1 MIIMTTALEVK
12 NINKKYK
19 NKVVLNDINF
29 SIQSGEIVALIGKN
43 GAGKSTLI
51 NIITKLIQQDSG
63 QSKIFEKEK
72 FDRNLIGVMMQ
83 ENISLDRITVKEII
97 KLTRTYYRNPMS
109 YQAILALSE
118 LQNYTNHPMDK
129 LSGGQKRKLQ
139 FALTLAGNPDLIFLD
154 EPTVGMDAESRTKF
168 WERID
173 ELKKQGKT
181 FLITSHYLE
190 ELEKV
195 ANRFIFLHNQRI
207 IFDGSLAEM
216 GKQLKKVQV
225 TFNSELIKDIFNKL
239 PAVLRVSELNHHY
252 TLITS
257 DVNSLITQLVP
268 YLSAIDNLEIRQQNL
283 DTLMDSLIRNEE

>member
-1 MIIMTTALEVK
+1 MTTALEVK

-51 NIITKLIQQDSG
+51 NIITKLIQRDSG

-72 FDRNLIGVMMQ
+72 FDKNLIGVMMQ

-168 WERID
+168 WKHVD

-195 ANRFIFLHNQRI
+195 ANRFIFLHNQKI
-207 IFDGSLAEM
+207 IFDGSLNEM

-225 TFNSELIKDIFNKL
+225 TFNSELIEDIFNKL

-257 DVNSLITQLVP
+257 DVNRLITQLVP

>member
-1 MIIMTTALEVK
+1 MTTALGVK

-207 IFDGSLAEM
+207 IFDGSLTEM

>member
-1 MIIMTTALEVK
+1 MTTALEVK

-118 LQNYTNHPMDK
+118 LQDYTNHPMDK

-207 IFDGSLAEM
+207 IFDGSLTEM

>member
-1 MIIMTTALEVK
+1 MTTALEVK

-72 FDRNLIGVMMQ
+72 FDKNLIGVMMQ

-168 WERID
+168 WKHID

-195 ANRFIFLHNQRI
+195 ANRFIFLHNQKI
-207 IFDGSLAEM
+207 IFDGSLNEM

-225 TFNSELIKDIFNKL
+225 TFNSELIEDIFNKL

-257 DVNSLITQLVP
+257 DVNRLITQLVP
-268 YLSAIDNLEIRQQNL
+268 YLSAIDNLEIRQQSL

>member
-1 MIIMTTALEVK
+1 MTTALEVK

-43 GAGKSTLI
+43 GAGQSTLI

-72 FDRNLIGVMMQ
+72 FDKNLIGVMMQ

-168 WERID
+168 WKHVD

-195 ANRFIFLHNQRI
+195 ANRFIFLHNQKI
-207 IFDGSLAEM
+207 IFDGSLNEM

-225 TFNSELIKDIFNKL
+225 TFNSELIEDIFNKL

-257 DVNSLITQLVP
+257 DVNRLITQLVP

>member
-1 MIIMTTALEVK
+1 MTTALEVK

-109 YQAILALSE
+109 YQVILALSE

-168 WERID
+168 WKHID

-195 ANRFIFLHNQRI
+195 ANRFIFLHNQKI
-207 IFDGSLAEM
+207 IFDGSLNEM
-216 GKQLKKVQV
+216 GKQLKMVQV
-225 TFNSELIKDIFNKL
+225 TFNSELIEDIYNKL

-252 TLITS
+252 TLVTS
-257 DVNSLITQLVP
+257 DVNSLITQLVT
-268 YLSAIDNLEIRQQNL
+268 YLSAFDNLEIRQQNL

>member
-1 MIIMTTALEVK
+1 MTTALEVK

-51 NIITKLIQQDSG
+51 NVITKLIQQDSG

-72 FDRNLIGVMMQ
+72 FDKNLIGVMMQ

-168 WERID
+168 WKHVD

-195 ANRFIFLHNQRI
+195 ANRFIFLHNQKI
-207 IFDGSLAEM
+207 IFDGSLNEM

-225 TFNSELIKDIFNKL
+225 TFNSELIEDIFNKL

-257 DVNSLITQLVP
+257 DVNRLITQLVP

>member
-1 MIIMTTALEVK
+1 MTTALEVK

-109 YQAILALSE
+109 YQVILALSE
-118 LQNYTNHPMDK
+118 LQNYTNYPMDK

-168 WERID
+168 WKHID

-195 ANRFIFLHNQRI
+195 ANRFIFLHNQKI
-207 IFDGSLAEM
+207 IFDGSLNEM
-216 GKQLKKVQV
+216 GKQLKMVQV
-225 TFNSELIKDIFNKL
+225 TFNSELIEDIFNKL

-252 TLITS
+252 TLVTS

>member
-1 MIIMTTALEVK
+1 MTTALEVK

-207 IFDGSLAEM
+207 IFDGSLNEM

>member
-1 MIIMTTALEVK
+1 MTTALEVK

-19 NKVVLNDINF
+19 NKIVLNDINF

-139 FALTLAGNPDLIFLD
+139 FALTLAGNSDLIFLD

>member
-1 MIIMTTALEVK
+1 MTTALEVK

-72 FDRNLIGVMMQ
+72 FDKNLIGVMMQ

-118 LQNYTNHPMDK
+118 LQNYTNHLMDK

-168 WERID
+168 WKHVD

-195 ANRFIFLHNQRI
+195 ANRFIFLHNQKI
-207 IFDGSLAEM
+207 IFDGSLNEM

-225 TFNSELIKDIFNKL
+225 TFNSELIEDIFNKL

-257 DVNSLITQLVP
+257 DVNRLITQLVP

>member
-1 MIIMTTALEVK
+1 MTTALEVK

-168 WERID
+168 WKHVD

-195 ANRFIFLHNQRI
+195 ANRFIFLHNQKI
-207 IFDGSLAEM
+207 IFDGSLNEM

-225 TFNSELIKDIFNKL
+225 TFNSELIEDIFNKL

-257 DVNSLITQLVP
+257 DVNRLITQLVP

>member
-1 MIIMTTALEVK
+1 MTTALEVK
-12 NINKKYK
+12 HINKKYK

-118 LQNYTNHPMDK
+118 LQNYTKHPMDK

-190 ELEKV
+190 VLEKG

>member
-1 MIIMTTALEVK
+1 MTTALEVK

-72 FDRNLIGVMMQ
+72 FDRNSIGVMMQ

-168 WERID
+168 WKHID

-195 ANRFIFLHNQRI
+195 ANRFIFLHNQKI
-207 IFDGSLAEM
+207 IFDGSLNEM

-225 TFNSELIKDIFNKL
+225 TFNSELIEDIFNKL

>member
-1 MIIMTTALEVK
+1 MTTALEVK
-12 NINKKYK
+12 HINKKYK

-154 EPTVGMDAESRTKF
+154 EPTVGMDADSRTKF
-168 WERID
+168 WKHID

-225 TFNSELIKDIFNKL
+225 TFNSELIEDIFNKL

-268 YLSAIDNLEIRQQNL
+268 YLSVIDNLEIRQQNL

>member
-1 MIIMTTALEVK
+1 MTTALEVK

-72 FDRNLIGVMMQ
+72 FDKNLIGVMMQ

-168 WERID
+168 WKHID

-195 ANRFIFLHNQRI
+195 ANRFIFLHNQKI
-207 IFDGSLAEM
+207 IFDGSLNEM

-225 TFNSELIKDIFNKL
+225 TFNSELIEDIFNKL

>member
-1 MIIMTTALEVK
+1 MTTALGVK
-12 NINKKYK
+12 NISKKYK

-97 KLTRTYYRNPMS
+97 KLTRTYYPNPMS

-195 ANRFIFLHNQRI
+195 ANRFIFLHNQKI
-207 IFDGSLAEM
+207 IFDGSLNEM
-216 GKQLKKVQV
+216 GKQLKMVQV
-225 TFNSELIKDIFNKL
+225 TFNSELIEDILNKL

>member
-1 MIIMTTALEVK
+1 MTTALEVK

-225 TFNSELIKDIFNKL
+225 TFNSELIEDIFNKL
-239 PAVLRVSELNHHY
+239 PAVLRVNELNHHY
-252 TLITS
+252 TLVTS

>member
-1 MIIMTTALEVK
+1 MTTALEVR

-63 QSKIFEKEK
+63 QSKVFEKEE

-97 KLTRTYYRNPMS
+97 KLIRTYYRNPMS

-168 WERID
+168 WKHID

-195 ANRFIFLHNQRI
+195 ANRFIFLHNQKI
-207 IFDGSLAEM
+207 IFDGSLNEM

-225 TFNSELIKDIFNKL
+225 TFNSELIEDIFNKL

>member
-1 MIIMTTALEVK
+1 MTTALEIK

-118 LQNYTNHPMDK
+118 LQNYTKHPMDK

>member
-1 MIIMTTALEVK
+1 MTTALEVK

>member
-1 MIIMTTALEVK
+1 MTTALEVK

-97 KLTRTYYRNPMS
+97 NLTRTYYRNPMS

-207 IFDGSLAEM
+207 IFDGSLNEM

>member
-1 MIIMTTALEVK
+1 MTTALEVK

-118 LQNYTNHPMDK
+118 LQNYTKHPMDK

-168 WERID
+168 WKHID

>member
-1 MIIMTTALEVK
+1 MTTALEVK
-12 NINKKYK
+12 HINKKYK

-168 WERID
+168 WKRID

>member
-1 MIIMTTALEVK
+1 MTTALEVK

-19 NKVVLNDINF
+19 NKIVLNDINF
-29 SIQSGEIVALIGKN
+29 SIQSGEIIALIGKN

-168 WERID
+168 WKHID

>member
-1 MIIMTTALEVK
+1 MTTALEVK
-12 NINKKYK
+12 HINKKYK

-97 KLTRTYYRNPMS
+97 KLIRTYYRNPMS

-168 WERID
+168 WKHID

-195 ANRFIFLHNQRI
+195 ANRFIFLHNQKI
-207 IFDGSLAEM
+207 IFDGSLNEM

-225 TFNSELIKDIFNKL
+225 TFNSELIEDIFNKL

>member
-1 MIIMTTALEVK
+1 MTTALEVK

-29 SIQSGEIVALIGKN
+29 SIQFGEIVALIGKN

-72 FDRNLIGVMMQ
+72 FDKNLIGVMMQ

-168 WERID
+168 WKHVD

-195 ANRFIFLHNQRI
+195 ANRFIFLHNQKI
-207 IFDGSLAEM
+207 IFDGSLNEM

-225 TFNSELIKDIFNKL
+225 TFNSELIEDIFNKL

-257 DVNSLITQLVP
+257 DVNRLITQLVP

>member
-1 MIIMTTALEVK
+1 MTTALEVK

-118 LQNYTNHPMDK
+118 LQNYANHPMDK

-139 FALTLAGNPDLIFLD
+139 FVLTLAGNPDLIFLD

-168 WERID
+168 WKHID

-207 IFDGSLAEM
+207 IFDGSLTEM

>member
-1 MIIMTTALEVK
+1 MTTALGVK

-19 NKVVLNDINF
+19 NKVILNDINF

>member
-1 MIIMTTALEVK
+1 MTTALEVR

-19 NKVVLNDINF
+19 NKVILNDINF

-43 GAGKSTLI
+43 GAGKSTLV

-118 LQNYTNHPMDK
+118 LQNYTKHPMDK

>member
-1 MIIMTTALEVK
+1 MTTALEVK

-19 NKVVLNDINF
+19 DKVVLNDINF

-97 KLTRTYYRNPMS
+97 KLTRTYYRNPIS

-195 ANRFIFLHNQRI
+195 ANRFIFLHNQKI
-207 IFDGSLAEM
+207 IFDGSLNEM
-216 GKQLKKVQV
+216 GKQLKMVQV
-225 TFNSELIKDIFNKL
+225 TFNSELIEDIFNKL

-252 TLITS
+252 TLVTS

-268 YLSAIDNLEIRQQNL
+268 YLSAIDNLEIKQQNL

>member
-1 MIIMTTALEVK
+1 MTTALEVK

-72 FDRNLIGVMMQ
+72 FDKNLIGVMMQ

-139 FALTLAGNPDLIFLD
+139 FTLTLAGNPDLIFLD

-168 WERID
+168 WKHVD

-195 ANRFIFLHNQRI
+195 ANRFIFLHNQKI
-207 IFDGSLAEM
+207 IFDGSLNEM

-225 TFNSELIKDIFNKL
+225 TFNSELIEDIFNKL

-257 DVNSLITQLVP
+257 DVNRLITQLVP

>member
-1 MIIMTTALEVK
+1 MTTALEVK

-268 YLSAIDNLEIRQQNL
+268 YLSVIDNLEIRQQNL

>member
-1 MIIMTTALEVK
+1 MTTALEVK

-72 FDRNLIGVMMQ
+72 FDRNSIGVMMQ

-195 ANRFIFLHNQRI
+195 ANRFIFLHNQKI
-207 IFDGSLAEM
+207 IFDGSLNEM
-216 GKQLKKVQV
+216 GKQLKMVQV
-225 TFNSELIKDIFNKL
+225 TFNSELIEDIFNKL

-252 TLITS
+252 TLVTS

>member
-1 MIIMTTALEVK
+1 MTTALEVK

-63 QSKIFEKEK
+63 QSKILEKEK

-109 YQAILALSE
+109 YQVILALSE

-139 FALTLAGNPDLIFLD
+139 FALTLAGNPDLIFLV
-154 EPTVGMDAESRTKF
+154 EATVGMDAESRTKF
-168 WERID
+168 WKHID

-195 ANRFIFLHNQRI
+195 ANRFIFLHNQKI
-207 IFDGSLAEM
+207 IFDGSLNEM
-216 GKQLKKVQV
+216 GKQLKMVQV
-225 TFNSELIKDIFNKL
+225 TFNSELIEDIFNKL

-252 TLITS
+252 TLVTS

>member
-1 MIIMTTALEVK
+1 MTTALEVK

-97 KLTRTYYRNPMS
+97 KLTRTYYRSPMS

-168 WERID
+168 WKHID

-195 ANRFIFLHNQRI
+195 ANRFIFLHNQKI
-207 IFDGSLAEM
+207 IFDGSLNEM

-225 TFNSELIKDIFNKL
+225 TFNSELIEDIFNKL

>member
-1 MIIMTTALEVK
+1 MTTALEVK
-12 NINKKYK
+12 HINKKYK

-139 FALTLAGNPDLIFLD
+139 FALTLVGNPDLIFLD

-168 WERID
+168 WKHID

-195 ANRFIFLHNQRI
+195 ANRFIFLHNQKI
-207 IFDGSLAEM
+207 IFDGSLTEM
-216 GKQLKKVQV
+216 GKQLKRVQV
-225 TFNSELIKDIFNKL
+225 AFNSELIEDIFNKL

>member
-1 MIIMTTALEVK
+1 MTTALEVK

-19 NKVVLNDINF
+19 NKIVLNDINF

-118 LQNYTNHPMDK
+118 LQNYINHPMDK

>member
-1 MIIMTTALEVK
+1 MTTALEVK

-109 YQAILALSE
+109 YQVILALSE

-168 WERID
+168 WKHID

-195 ANRFIFLHNQRI
+195 ANRFIFLHNQKI
-207 IFDGSLAEM
+207 IFDGSLNEM
-216 GKQLKKVQV
+216 GKQLKMVQV
-225 TFNSELIKDIFNKL
+225 TFNSELIEDIFNKL

-252 TLITS
+252 TLVTS
-257 DVNSLITQLVP
+257 DVTSLITQLVP